1 MRAARVTIECYE
13 ETHGSKPKPSQSGNW
28 VFLIERREGE
38 FTEFRASG
46 TYRDALRDAKAG
58 ARMIGGASL
67 IIAQP

>member
-1 MRAARVTIECYE
+1 MRITTENYE
-13 ETHGSKPKPSQSGNW
+13 STHGRKPRPSQSGLW

-46 TYRDALRDAKAG
+46 TYRDALRDAKAE

>member
-1 MRAARVTIECYE
+1 MRITTENYE
-13 ETHGSKPKPSQSGNW
+13 STHGSKPQPSQSGLW

-46 TYRDALRDAKAG
+46 TYQDALRDAKAE

-67 IIAQP
+67 IIPQP